1 MIISLKNGI
10 GLFYKLDDNVES
22 DKMAIIK
29 LKNSITWVD
38 DKVKIIVAILDKS
51 HNINEINV
59 IITYILE
66 LAEKA
71 DFNEKLRN
79 CKNMCD
85 LKRLLIELYL
95 KDVLN

>member
-1 MIISLKNGI
+1 MFNVTKTKGIIK
-10 GLFYKLDDNVES
+10 
-22 DKMAIIK
+22 K
-29 LKNSITWVD
+29 LKNIITLLE
-38 DKVKIIVAILDKS
+38 KIQILEY
-51 HNINEINV
+51 NINEINV

-71 DFNEKLRN
+71 DFNENLRN
-79 CKNMCD
+79 CENMCD